1 MKEIGLNP
9 VGLDFSQK
17 SIDLA
22 IEKNPDI
29 KFVCDDML
37 NDLTYLGK
45 FNGIVAIASIIHIP
59 EESLELCFNRISD
72 ILEKDGY
79 LFMVVRAEVGKLEAS
94 YKEINNISYDRE
106 VYGYDKKLMEDKMN
120 NNFSFVEELIS
131 HDKHWKYFVY
141 KKV

>member
-1 MKEIGLNP
+1 
-9 VGLDFSQK
+9 
-17 SIDLA
+17 
-22 IEKNPDI
+22 
-29 KFVCDDML
+29 ML

-79 LFMVVRAEVGKLEAS
+79 LFMVVRTEVGKLEAS

-131 HDKHWKYFVY
+131 HDKPWKYFVY